1 MIKIEAYQHLKDTAL
16 SQQRG
21 NRSIY
26 LEITSSKEKQL
37 TEHIRGLVDQ
47 LDQLCATL
55 KIDQV
60 QPRYKHGVFKT
71 RRIKKKGQWIVHL
84 KNIHEALLD
93 ITDKLQKFDD
103 RDQLKDT
110 NKRMRTRVMWTEGE
124 IEMLNSVTMTV
135 VKALDKAGHG
145 EASTEFQ
152 EHNLI
157 AVNVFSNDIPR
168 DYVKNHHQ
176 TERAPARINIPG
188 VPNCHYNDNDDP
200 KNYKKIIDTI
210 NQSQDLLHI
219 Y

>member
-26 LEITSSKEKQL
+26 LEITAPGENKL
-37 TEHIRGLVDQ
+37 TQHIKGLVQ
-47 LDQLCATL
+47 KLDQLCNTL

-60 QPRYKHGVFKT
+60 KPRYRHGVLKT
-71 RRIKKKGQWIVHL
+71 KRIKKKGQWIVHL

-93 ITDKLQKFDD
+93 ITIKLQKFEN
-103 RDQLKDT
+103 RDQIKDT

-135 VKALDKAGHG
+135 VKALEKAGHI

-152 EHNLI
+152 EHNII

-188 VPNCHYNDNDDP
+188 VPKCHYNDNDDP
-200 KNYKKIIDTI
+200 QNYKKIIDTI
-210 NQSQDLLHI
+210 NQSQDLVHI